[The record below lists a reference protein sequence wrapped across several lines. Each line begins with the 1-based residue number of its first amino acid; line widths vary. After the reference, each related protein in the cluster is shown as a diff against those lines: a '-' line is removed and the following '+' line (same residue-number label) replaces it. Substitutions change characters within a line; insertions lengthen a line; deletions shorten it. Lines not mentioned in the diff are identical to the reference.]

1 MSLSP
6 SSGTAAIAM
15 LKQVS
20 DAELDPNDEAYFD
33 RSMLA
38 KLSQAYG
45 ESWVTDPTQ
54 ILEEDQLQKLFRI
67 IVMSPKAGDYH
78 KEWKDQVKNENA
90 LARAQVTEPTIKK
103 CLQECWATTN
113 FSVIRHAGQ

>member
-1 MSLSP
+1 
-6 SSGTAAIAM
+6 M

-38 KLSQAYG
+38 RLSQAYG
-45 ESWVTDPTQ
+45 EPWATDPTQ
-54 ILEEDQLQKLFRI
+54 ILEEDQLQKLFCM
-67 IVMSPKAGDYH
+67 IVISPKAGDYH
-78 KEWKDQVKNENA
+78 KEWKDQVKNGNA
-90 LARAQVTEPTIKK
+90 LARAQVIEPKIKN
-103 CLQECWATTN
+103 CLQECWAISN